1 MKRKPADQVI
11 DMPVQ
16 FHLTSAARNGAAGNA
31 GLAQG
36 RNRTYSVISLFS
48 GCGGM
53 DLGFAGG
60 FWFGGRY
67 YDELPFNVV
76 WANDVSEKACDTYR
90 ANLGDGI
97 VAGDIADAIRGLP
110 LVADAVIG
118 GFPCQDVSIN
128 GARKI
133 ADGQRTVLYEYMVD
147 AIRRTNPKIFVAEN
161 VKGLLMS
168 GGEAFFERMIDDF
181 SLDGYSVSHRV
192 YLAADYGVPQMRER
206 VFIIGVKDGFAFKHP
221 KPIERRMTA
230 REAIGDLESAGEDD
244 EFSHIWSKASRS
256 PEQGNRR
263 LAADKPSTTIRAEHH
278 GNIQWHY
285 SLDRRISLRE
295 AARLQSFPDEFR
307 FTSRMRETERQIGNA
322 VPPALAWHIASSVR
336 DCLDA
341 GRI

>member
-1 MKRKPADQVI
+1 
-11 DMPVQ
+11 MPVQ
-16 FHLTSAARNGAAGNA
+16 FHLTSSARNGAAGNA
-31 GLAQG
+31 DLAQSQ
-36 RNRTYSVISLFS
+36 RRTYSVVSLFS

-67 YDELPFNVV
+67 YEDLPFNVV
-76 WANDVSEKACDTYR
+76 WANDVSAKACDTYR
-90 ANLGDGI
+90 ANLGDI
-97 VAGDIADAIRGLP
+97 IIAGDIADAIQDLP
-110 LVADAVIG
+110 MSADAVIG

-168 GGEAFFERMIDDF
+168 GGEAFFERMIEDF

-206 VFIIGVKDGFAFKHP
+206 VFIIGVKDGFAFEHP
-221 KPIERRMTA
+221 KPVERRMTA
-230 REAIGDLESAGEDD
+230 QEAIGDLESAREDD
-244 EFSHIWSKASRS
+244 EFSHIWSKASKS
-256 PEQGNRR
+256 PEQGSRR

-285 SLDRRISLRE
+285 ALDRRISLRE

-322 VPPALAWHIASSVR
+322 VPPALAWHIASAVR

-341 GRI
+341 GGV